1 MLLVLTN
8 ICCDNCANKVKE
20 YKTLDENNALEIEV
34 CHNVPGYIR
43 FVLSLYHQNVYL
55 YNWAGLCPTIPV
67 TKKRSLC
74 INYTRK
80 VKDAN

>member
-20 YKTLDENNALEIEV
+20 YRTLDENNALEIDV
-34 CHNVPGYIR
+34 CTSSPEYIKLV
-43 FVLSLYHQNVYL
+43 FPSYSLRGIVYYWNDENPSNL
-55 YNWAGLCPTIPV
+55 MSKQKII
-67 TKKRSLC
+67 C

-80 VKDAN
+80 VINAN